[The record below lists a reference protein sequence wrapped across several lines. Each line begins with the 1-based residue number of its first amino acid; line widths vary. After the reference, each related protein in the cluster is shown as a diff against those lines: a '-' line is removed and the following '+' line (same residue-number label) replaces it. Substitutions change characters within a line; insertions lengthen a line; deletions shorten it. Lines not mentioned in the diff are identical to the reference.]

1 MKDTALILTNGR
13 LATADAKTAHGLIRG
28 TERFTIVGVIDP
40 LSCGK
45 DAGDIVDG
53 RFRNIPVFESV
64 RHLSG
69 SFPTKTGLRHHRGG
83 FERRQAARGLER
95 YPPGGPGKPNQ
106 HYQYHAPIIE

>member
-64 RHLSG
+64 GTFLDHSRQKPDYGIIGVALS
-69 SFPTKTGLRHHRGG
+69 
-83 FERRQAARGLER
+83 AA
-95 YPPGGPGKPNQ
+95 
-106 HYQYHAPIIE
+106 